1 MVLAGPVLV
10 GRDSR
15 NSSPMLTDGVIS
27 ALLATGHEVIDLGL
41 CPTPI
46 TQFLVKIR
54 EPEGLFP
61 VTAGHNPAPWN
72 ALNFINSQG
81 TYLNE
86 FQGQELLDIYHLGR
100 FKQLALKKTP
110 KLLEN

>member
-1 MVLAGPVLV
+1 MKPLKLSVSGVRGIVGQAITPELVINFASAFGTMVPAGPVLV

-46 TQFLVKIR
+46 TQFLVKNKKAR
-54 EPEGLFP
+54 GLFR
-61 VTAGHNPAPWN
+61 
-72 ALNFINSQG
+72 SQP
-81 TYLNE
+81 
-86 FQGQELLDIYHLGR
+86 DIILHPGML
-100 FKQLALKKTP
+100 
-110 KLLEN
+110 